1 MQSSWSVVNTAIG
14 FTVMVTWINLVVGKP
29 VIVATQM
36 LESMQKNPRPTRL
49 DLQIRYLYVVVFD

>member
-1 MQSSWSVVNTAIG
+1 
-14 FTVMVTWINLVVGKP
+14 MVTWINLVVGKP

-49 DLQIRYLYVVVFD
+49 DLQIRYLYILVFDRNTVN